1 MLTFVAVVFVF
12 VLLILFHEL
21 GHFMM
26 ARYVGIKVYEFSV
39 GFGTK
44 VFSFKRGD
52 TLYSLRLI
60 PLGGYVRMAGM
71 DPEEDAGDYDA
82 PYSFNKK
89 SIWQR
94 FWVIVAGSLMNLV
107 LAVLLL
113 AIVFMVYG
121 HTVPSP
127 HIGGVAENS
136 PAALAGLEPGDKILK
151 VNSVPVDNWT
161 ELIEE
166 INKSA
171 GKEIILKFERN
182 GVVYEKTVVPKL
194 SEDGRYI
201 NIIGIKPDPNK
212 ATTERLNPFAAVLK
226 GIEVTFNVS
235 VMIVVFLSK
244 MIAGIIEEPLDYLG
258 GPVKIVSFIGGAAET
273 GLFQLLQLTAFL
285 SINVGLFNL
294 FPIPP
299 LDGGRLVFLLLEK
312 LRGKPID
319 PAKEGF
325 IYLIGFGLLMLFLIV
340 LIFNDIRTLLEQAA

>member
-94 FWVIVAGSLMNLV
+94 FWVIVAGPLMNLV
-107 LAVLLL
+107 LAALLL
-113 AIVFMVYG
+113 AIIYMVYG
-121 HTVPSP
+121 LTVPSS
-127 HIGGVAENS
+127 HIGGVVENS

-161 ELIEE
+161 ELTEE

-171 GKEIILKFERN
+171 GKEIILRFERN

-194 SEDGRYI
+194 NEDGRY
-201 NIIGIKPDPNK
+201 IIGIKPDPNK

-235 VMIVVFLSK
+235 VMIVVLLGK
-244 MIAGIIEEPLDYLG
+244 MIAGIEPPDLA

-299 LDGGRLVFLLLEK
+299 LDGGRLVFLLIEK

-319 PAKEGF
+319 PAKENF
-325 IYLIGFGLLMLFLIV
+325 IHMIGFGLLILLVIV
-340 LIFNDIRTLLEQAA
+340 VTFDDIRTLLE

>member
-12 VLLILFHEL
+12 VLLVLFHEL

-44 VFSFKRGD
+44 VFSFKRGG

-82 PYSFNKK
+82 PYSFNQK

-107 LAVLLL
+107 LAALLL
-113 AIVFMVYG
+113 AIIYMVYG
-121 HTVPSP
+121 LTVPSS
-127 HIGGVAENS
+127 HIGGVVENS

-151 VNSVPVDNWT
+151 VNSVPVDNWI
-161 ELIEE
+161 ELTEE

-171 GKEIILKFERN
+171 GKEIILRFERN

-194 SEDGRYI
+194 NEDGRYI
-201 NIIGIKPDPNK
+201 IGIKLDPNK

-226 GIEVTFNVS
+226 GIEVTFSVS
-235 VMIVVFLSK
+235 VMIVVFLGK
-244 MIAGIIEEPLDYLG
+244 TIAGIIEQPLDYLG

-325 IYLIGFGLLMLFLIV
+325 IHLIGFGLLMLFLIV
-340 LIFNDIRTLLEQAA
+340 LIFNDIRRLLEQAA

>member
-60 PLGGYVRMAGM
+60 LLGGYVRMAGM

-82 PYSFNKK
+82 PYSFNQK

-94 FWVIVAGSLMNLV
+94 FWVIAAGSLMNFV

-113 AIVFMVYG
+113 AIIFMVYG
-121 HTVPSP
+121 LTVPSS
-127 HIGGVAENS
+127 HIGGVVENS
-136 PAALAGLEPGDKILK
+136 PAALAGLEPGDKILE
-151 VNSVPVDNWT
+151 VSSVPVDNWN
-161 ELIEE
+161 ELTEE

-194 SEDGRYI
+194 NEDGRYI
-201 NIIGIKPDPNK
+201 IGIKP
-212 ATTERLNPFAAVLK
+212 TTDRLNPFAAVLK

-235 VMIVVFLSK
+235 VMIVVLLGK
-244 MIAGIIEEPLDYLG
+244 MIAGIEPPDVG
-258 GPVKIVSFIGGAAET
+258 GPVKIVSVIGDAAET
-273 GLFQLLQLTAFL
+273 GLFQLLQLTALL
-285 SINVGLFNL
+285 SIKVGLFNL

-299 LDGGRLVFLLLEK
+299 LDGSRLVFLLIEK

-319 PAKEGF
+319 SAKENF
-325 IYLIGFGLLMLFLIV
+325 IHMIGFGLLMLLIIV
-340 LIFNDIRTLLEQAA
+340 LIFNDIRRLLE

>member
-121 HTVPSP
+121 HTVQSS

-136 PAALAGLEPGDKILK
+136 PAALAGLKLGDKILK

-194 SEDGRYI
+194 NEDGRYT
-201 NIIGIKPDPNK
+201 IGIKPK
-212 ATTERLNPFAAVLK
+212 TERLNPFAAVLK

-258 GPVKIVSFIGGAAET
+258 GPVEIVSFIGDAAEI

-299 LDGGRLVFLLLEK
+299 LDGGRLVFLLIEK

-319 PAKEGF
+319 PAKENF
-325 IYLIGFGLLMLFLIV
+325 IHMIGLALLMLLVIV
-340 LIFNDIRTLLEQAA
+340 VTFDDIRRLLE